1 MSIINIRRDVNSHC
15 ESRAQRCHAIPC
27 HTIQYIAILQL
38 VDSFIYSC
46 LVGLTF
52 SLSSLD
58 KHTIIFIKCC
68 LHFLLIFM
76 KIVAVIAG
84 TTVVVG
90 SILLCVD
97 LITMNVVQQSVAEQ
111 LFFSFPPQHRF
122 DMSRKQCKIIIEIE
136 QNGKFVNRLIRSY
149 IWCHNYCAISS
160 RHFHLFIDVNM

>member
-1 MSIINIRRDVNSHC
+1 M
-15 ESRAQRCHAIPC
+15 
-27 HTIQYIAILQL
+27 
-38 VDSFIYSC
+38 
-46 LVGLTF
+46 
-52 SLSSLD
+52 SSLD

-97 LITMNVVQQSVAEQ
+97 LITMNVVQHSQWRSNV
-111 LFFSFPPQHRF
+111 FFSFRQQPIWHEQKT
-122 DMSRKQCKIIIEIE
+122 MLKIIIEIE

-160 RHFHLFIDVNM
+160 RHFHLFIDVNMWYCLNSLCSYNHKLVDNDMAQMKNQERLRQPLFQMKAWYYVC

>member
-1 MSIINIRRDVNSHC
+1 
-15 ESRAQRCHAIPC
+15 
-27 HTIQYIAILQL
+27 
-38 VDSFIYSC
+38 
-46 LVGLTF
+46 
-52 SLSSLD
+52 
-58 KHTIIFIKCC
+58 
-68 LHFLLIFM
+68 M

-111 LFFSFPPQHRF
+111 LFFPSPQHRF
-122 DMSRKQCKIIIEIE
+122 DMSKKQCKIIIEIE

-149 IWCHNYCAISS
+149 IWCHNYCASSS